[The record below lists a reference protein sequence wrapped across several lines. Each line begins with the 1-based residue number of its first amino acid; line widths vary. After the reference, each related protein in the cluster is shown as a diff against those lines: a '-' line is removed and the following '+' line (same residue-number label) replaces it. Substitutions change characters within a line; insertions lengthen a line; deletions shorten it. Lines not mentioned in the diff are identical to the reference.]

1 MSLPISDV
9 LIAGLSLVILHRTDG
24 GAVAVAPSHIT
35 SMHSRAPA
43 SGQNKLVTGE
53 ARCIVWLSDGKL
65 LSVLEACE
73 TVRQL
78 MDEATHK

>member
-1 MSLPISDV
+1 MT
-9 LIAGLSLVILHRTDG
+9 LVAIVGMAVLHRIDG
-24 GAVAVAPSHIT
+24 GEVLVAPSHIT

-65 LSVLEACE
+65 LSVLETCE
-73 TVRQL
+73 AVKQL
-78 MDEATHK
+78 MDEAGK

>member
-1 MSLPISDV
+1 M
-9 LIAGLSLVILHRTDG
+9 VILHRVDG
-24 GAVAVAPSHIT
+24 GEVSVSPSHIT

-65 LSVLEACE
+65 LSVLESCE
-73 TVRQL
+73 AVKRL
-78 MDEATHK
+78 MDEASSL